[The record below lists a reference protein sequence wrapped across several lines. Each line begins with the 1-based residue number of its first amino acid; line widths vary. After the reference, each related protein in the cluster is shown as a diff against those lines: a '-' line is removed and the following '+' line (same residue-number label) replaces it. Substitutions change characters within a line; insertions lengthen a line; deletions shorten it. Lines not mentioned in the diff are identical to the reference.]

1 MKEIVG
7 ISEHHEARRT
17 QRIASDHVQQLHLDG
32 VGKEAREHIDL
43 TGSGVDRRE
52 SGSVMLE
59 LTRNGGVTRGLAAD
73 VERRRHIKMNVERRF
88 GEIKRGILLAEQC
101 LNVGQDFADGVRAN
115 RSWCVR
121 AGSIDAIAGAIERR
135 PARKM
140 IILIS
145 GEDEERVAGRDAIIC
160 KTREELIEGAVI
172 ISKLLDVPRL
182 PRSERSEGERVALV
196 SVRDVGVGDRDTVFL
211 HRSGVR

>member
-1 MKEIVG
+1 M
-7 ISEHHEARRT
+7 
-17 QRIASDHVQQLHLDG
+17 
-32 VGKEAREHIDL
+32 REKL
-43 TGSGVDRRE
+43 V
-52 SGSVMLE
+52 
-59 LTRNGGVTRGLAAD
+59 
-73 VERRRHIKMNVERRF
+73 
-88 GEIKRGILLAEQC
+88 AEQC

-211 HRSGVR
+211 HRSGVRKRCPDHLLRSEEHTSELQSRQYLVCRLLLEKKKSRT